1 MPAVKAALPG
11 PDAWIFTNVPSSGLA
26 RRILPQSIAIGR
38 QYPFDA
44 FGDMAGR
51 QRRAGN
57 VANVAVDLERAA
69 AGFADELRQ
78 PAGASDLASVRFPI
92 LQNLDAMH
100 GPCGRQ
106 RDGIIDQHMT
116 SHGTDEN

>member
-1 MPAVKAALPG
+1 MPAFTSALLA
-11 PDAWIFTNVPSSGLA
+11 PDACISTHVPSSGLA

-44 FGDMAGR
+44 FGDVGGR

-69 AGFADELRQ
+69 AGFANELRQ
-78 PAGASDLASVRFPI
+78 PARASDLAAIGFPV
-92 LQNLDAMH
+92 LQDLDAVH

-106 RDGIIDQHMT
+106 RDGIIDQEMLA
-116 SHGTDEN
+116 DDAV